1 MTPCSQKELAG
12 LVQQVS
18 NLLALDQ
25 ASLTSGFAVFKDGEL
40 FDHGKFTFD
49 DDDIAE
55 RLVKIRKKVIELIEK
70 YDINEVAF
78 EDIQMQNNVNNVQ
91 TFKVLSEVYG
101 VILEL
106 LHEIKMK
113 YIIVSSNT

>member
-1 MTPCSQKELAG
+1 MNELAALG
-12 LVQQVS
+12 QQQMS

-25 ASLTSGFAVFKDGEL
+25 ASLTSGYAIFTDGKL
-40 FDHGKFTFD
+40 SDYGKFTFD

-55 RLVKIRKKVIELIEK
+55 RLVKIRKKILDLIAT
-70 YDINEVAF
+70 YNITEVAF

-101 VILEL
+101 VILET
-106 LHEIKMK
+106 LHEYKLK
-113 YIIVSSNT
+113 YTVVSSNT